1 MKKTYIIP
9 TIKTMPLDGE
19 PILAG
24 SLPVVNKPVSDNE
37 EATEEETLGKK
48 YNNPNFWGE

>member
-19 PILAG
+19 PILTG
-24 SLPVVNKPVSDNE
+24 SLPVNKPGSENE